1 MVVCVSLFLHFS
13 VLHRHHCSE
22 SFYELHFVLNC
33 QLHAKNRAWND
44 NFCEHAC
51 VWLCVWVDG
60 HGCEGYVLYVS
71 LLVPDVIDVLPGT
84 NVLLHWNLLMKALS
98 QTQAS
103 HLDVDL
109 LH

>member
-1 MVVCVSLFLHFS
+1 M
-13 VLHRHHCSE
+13 
-22 SFYELHFVLNC
+22 
-33 QLHAKNRAWND
+33 
-44 NFCEHAC
+44 
-51 VWLCVWVDG
+51 WLCVWVDG

-103 HLDVDL
+103 HLDVNL